1 MKRKSIL
8 FGILL
13 SFLGIAGFGQSPLA
27 MELSAF
33 DEIQY
38 TAATEQ
44 ERLKRTTPTGNQVYI
59 QQVGIGNYAK
69 AMVTS
74 EKSKLDYRQQG
85 NFNYI
90 NFDLQAKNVEKVI
103 HQNGDSNRAFGF
115 TIGASETA
123 GLQLSQNGNNQ
134 HFEQFGS
141 NSIGEKMQLK
151 MNGNT
156 NSVIVRNFK

>member
-1 MKRKSIL
+1 M
-8 FGILL
+8 
-13 SFLGIAGFGQSPLA
+13 A
-27 MELSAF
+27 MEVSAIDLSQA
-33 DEIQY
+33 
-38 TAATEQ
+38 TAIADG
-44 ERLKRTTPTGNQVYI
+44 ERLKRTSTTGNQVYI

-69 AMVTS
+69 AVVTS
-74 EKSKLDYRQQG
+74 QKSKVDYRQQG

-90 NFDLQAKNVEKVI
+90 NFDVQAKNIDKVI

-115 TIGASETA
+115 SSGASEIA
-123 GLQLSQNGNNQ
+123 RLQLSQNGNNQ

-156 NSVIVRNFK
+156 NSIIVRNFK